1 MGLLTV
7 AGPVHAQQDG
17 RDAPAEGRGTVQ
29 LTDWP
34 DTPLTQLLDEM
45 GRRAP
50 RLLPE
55 LDRLTLDYGYVAGD
69 STSDWSFELAW
80 RPGTRVLE
88 RGRVKPWQEAPPD
101 TRMVGIEL
109 LADVVVEGEQ
119 VAQMIVGVDSMR
131 LRPAPN
137 GYTFDVRVAHER
149 VFLDTDPEAARDFL
163 VRGVTLDNLVV
174 ERMGFAS
181 FGRTQTGEVRTPRE
195 ERRRTP
201 DPAPSIYRPRT
212 SILIGWRIG
221 PNPYYV
227 GTRRVGD
234 GRDDVRRRPDGQ
246 GRDATGT
253 ADARPRRGEAVDREE
268 AVRDRDGDAEETG
281 RRSGRSDGD
290 GATADRGDRSG
301 RSGDD
306 ASKRGRSGK
315 RSDGDED
322 DDDDEP
328 SLAVPALGAA
338 AAVGLAAYAG
348 GTVGVSGTGDSPIG
362 LAAGYTHP
370 SGGLQLQASVNP
382 AVVAQEENQK
392 LTVKALG
399 FYDVFASRIQ
409 PAIGLGVQAD
419 TGGGSD
425 VEPAVSAGIVGNLG
439 RFVLYGGFDLAQNTP
454 EVGLAYN
461 FRYQSPKKKD
471 DAIAK
476 R

>member
-7 AGPVHAQQDG
+7 AVPVHAQPDE

-88 RGRVKPWQEAPPD
+88 RGRVKPWQEGPPD
-101 TRMVGIEL
+101 VRMVGIEL

-119 VAQMIVGVDSMR
+119 VARMIVGVDSMR

-137 GYTFDVRVAHER
+137 GYTFDVRVAHDR
-149 VFLDTDPEAARDFL
+149 VFLDTDPEEARDFL

-181 FGRTQTGEVRTPRE
+181 FGRMQTGEARTPRE

-201 DPAPSIYRPRT
+201 DPAPSIYQPRT

-227 GTRRVGD
+227 GTRGVGD
-234 GRDDVRRRPDGQ
+234 GRDDVRRRPDVQ
-246 GRDATGT
+246 GRYATGT
-253 ADARPRRGEAVDREE
+253 ADARPRRGEAVDREDAARE
-268 AVRDRDGDAEETG
+268 GGENAEE
-281 RRSGRSDGD
+281 
-290 GATADRGDRSG
+290 AG

-315 RSDGDED
+315 RSDGDD
-322 DDDDEP
+322 DTDDDDEP

-348 GTVGVSGTGDSPIG
+348 GTVGVGGTGDSPIG

-382 AVVAQEENQK
+382 AVIAQEENQK

-399 FYDVFASRIQ
+399 FYDVLASRVQ
-409 PAIGLGVQAD
+409 PAIGLGVQVD

-425 VEPAVSAGIVGNLG
+425 VKPAVSAGIVGNLG

-461 FRYQSPKKKD
+461 FRYRSPEKQD